1 MILSASDL
9 YMSFAGRV
17 VLDGFNLDLSA
28 GEQCALM
35 GRSGSGKTTL
45 LLVIAGL
52 LTPTSGTVELTVP
65 PKDVVYVPQAPSLVP
80 ELTASQN
87 ASLGLRVRGVPP
99 READERGRDQLRAL
113 GLHDADDA
121 LPAELSGGMQQRV
134 ALARALAI
142 CPRLLLADEPT
153 GALDHTTGIRVIDVL
168 TEHAARTGAAVVVAT
183 HAPDVAAR
191 FSRQLT
197 ISAIAHEELTR

>member
-1 MILSASDL
+1 
-9 YMSFAGRV
+9 V
-17 VLDGFNLDLSA
+17 
-28 GEQCALM
+28 

-45 LLVIAGL
+45 LLILAGL
-52 LTPTSGTVELTVP
+52 LTPTSGAVELMVP
-65 PKDVVYVPQAPSLVP
+65 PKDIAYVPQSPSLVA
-80 ELTASQN
+80 ELTAAQN

-99 READERGRDQLRAL
+99 GEADKRGRDQLRAL

-142 CPRLLLADEPT
+142 APLLLLADEPT
-153 GALDHTTGIRVIDVL
+153 GALDHTTGIRAIDVL

-183 HAPDVAAR
+183 HDPNVAGR
-191 FSRQLT
+191 FGRQL
-197 ISAIAHEELTR
+197 AITPIADKELTR